1 MAAIFF
7 NAFPQNGSIQ
17 YLRIPALFP
26 QMNHMMYKFS
36 VSLFLAFLHFQISA
50 QVGKQFP
57 AVEVE
62 DLKGGTFQLP
72 THFDSEFTLI
82 GIGTSKKAED
92 DLKTWQTPVYNKFVA
107 KTGLMDQMYD
117 VDICFLPIFTG
128 ASQAAKGQVVKK
140 LKENNESLV
149 LDHVMIYAGSRE
161 PFEKLGADDKDAP
174 AFVLINKQGKV
185 VWTKRGQFRQKYLDE
200 IEEIISQ

>member
-1 MAAIFF
+1 MPLGALLS
-7 NAFPQNGSIQ
+7 QNHLMISK
-17 YLRIPALFP
+17 IPVGL
-26 QMNHMMYKFS
+26 
-36 VSLFLAFLHFQISA
+36 LFLFFHFQMSG

-57 AVEVE
+57 AIEVE
-62 DLKGGTFQLP
+62 DLKGMTYQLP
-72 THFDSEFTLI
+72 THFDSEYTLI

-92 DLKTWQTPVYNKFVA
+92 DLKTWQTPVYNKFIA

-140 LKENNESLV
+140 LRENNETLV
-149 LDHVMIYAGSRE
+149 LDHVMIYAGSRD
-161 PFEKLGADDKDAP
+161 PFDNIGAGDKDAP
-174 AFVLINKQGKV
+174 TFVLINRKGKIL
-185 VWTKRGQFRQKYLDE
+185 WTAQGQFRQKYLDE